1 MKRGL
6 WTCLATIAILSS
18 SAAGAGF
25 AGDLDYPNRDY
36 PRDYRSRDRS
46 FRGGF
51 EGRTML
57 RVHAGISGATGDF
70 DDAVNT
76 GWGLGASVGYGISRN
91 VVLSWGLAYHR
102 FGEQFVDGHVSIV
115 PVTMSV
121 DYGFASSGQ
130 VRPWISGGLGL
141 YHVSEE
147 ITDFVPPATF
157 VTTSDS
163 EDNFGIN
170 FGFGIAMPLSP
181 RTSFG
186 AGFKFHH
193 IASGSNF
200 PETDFL
206 ALQAGL
212 AFPL

>member
-1 MKRGL
+1 MNRRL
-6 WTCLATIAILSS
+6 WTCLAAIAILSS

-25 AGDLDYPNRDY
+25 GADLDHPYRDH

-76 GWGLGASVGYGISRN
+76 GWGLGASVGYGVSRN
-91 VVLSWGLAYHR
+91 VVLSGGVAYHR
-102 FGEQFVDGHVSIV
+102 FGEQFVNGHVSIV

-141 YHVSEE
+141 YHVGEE
-147 ITDFVPPATF
+147 VAVSPFA
-157 VTTSDS
+157 TTSDS
-163 EDNFGIN
+163 EDDFGVN

-181 RTSFG
+181 RTAFG

-193 IASGSNF
+193 IDGNNF
-200 PETDFL
+200 PDTDFL